1 MAAVVLARTAGMS
14 RQEWLQL
21 RTQGIGG
28 SDAAAIAGLN
38 PWKSPMAVYLEKVGE
53 VRGDDEE
60 SEAAYWGTT
69 LEDVVA
75 REFSRRTGLR
85 VRRRNAILR
94 SVEHPFMIAN
104 LDRVVVG
111 DQVPLECKTTGER
124 NAGEWAD
131 GRVPDHYLVQAQHYL
146 AVTGAP
152 YAYIAVLIGGQ
163 RFLYQRI
170 ERDDELI
177 SYLVKIERDFWENH
191 VIPRVP
197 PPVDGSQASADLL
210 DMLYPASRAELREIQ
225 LPPDAEALI
234 ALYEAAKAEEKAAAQ
249 RRQEAENKLKALL
262 GEHQV
267 GVIGDRL
274 VKWQVITSTRVD
286 TQRLKAAF
294 PDVYAAVAKETTY
307 RRFEVK

>member
-1 MAAVVLARTAGMS
+1 MPAEILARTTGLS
-14 RQEWLQL
+14 RQEWLRL
-21 RTQGIGG
+21 RAQGIGG

-38 PWKSPMAVYLEKVGE
+38 PWKSPMGVYLEKVGE
-53 VRGDDEE
+53 IKDDDEP
-60 SEAAYWGTT
+60 SEAAYWGST
-69 LEDVVA
+69 LEEVVA
-75 REFSRRTGLR
+75 REFTRRTGLK

-94 SVEHPFMIAN
+94 SSKHPFMLAN
-104 LDRVVVG
+104 VDRLVVG
-111 DQVPLECKTTGER
+111 DQVPLECKT
-124 NAGEWAD
+124 AGARAAADWDD
-131 GRVPDHYLVQAQHYL
+131 GRVPDYYMIQLQHYL

-152 YAYIAVLIGGQ
+152 YGYIAVLIGGQ

-177 SYLVKIERDFWENH
+177 QYLVQIERNFWENH

-197 PPVDGSQASADLL
+197 PPVDGTEASADLM
-210 DMLYPASRAELREIQ
+210 DMLYPPDRVQQREIQ

-234 ALYEAAKAEEKAAAQ
+234 ALYEAAKAEEKAAAE

-262 GEHQV
+262 GEHERGVV
-267 GVIGDRL
+267 GNRVVR
-274 VKWQVITSTRVD
+274 WPVITSTRVD
-286 TQRLKAAF
+286 TKRLKAEF